1 MWVEGRNQSGLASIV
16 GAGGK
21 INIRPGL
28 EARWELGAEWRDG
41 SWRESW
47 VIWESIWQLEK
58 FPLVSEG
65 GVGRWGWR
73 DDSLWPAVNPE
84 HQWKL
89 TWNRDSDTDGPNVT
103 VTYKE
108 SAGDRLEKVVGA
120 RCSRANNTEL
130 DASSTMDTIKW
141 NWFSW
146 QINYIACAQLS
157 KNIWDANKTTSQ

>member
-1 MWVEGRNQSGLASIV
+1 MWVEGTNQSCLASIV
-16 GAGGK
+16 RAGERE
-21 INIRPGL
+21 ILGL
-28 EARWELGAEWRDG
+28 ALTQDGSEVQWQDG

-65 GVGRWGWR
+65 GVGHWGWR

-108 SAGDRLEKVVGA
+108 SAGDRQEKVAGA
-120 RCSRANNTEL
+120 RCIRANRTEL

-141 NWFSW
+141 NWFRW
-146 QINYIACAQLS
+146 KMINYITCAQLS
-157 KNIWDANKTTSQ
+157 KKNWRCK